1 MDKVKYMMKSLQ
13 KAFYHSSDL
22 TIRQID
28 WHEGNTAILCFYASL
43 VDAKEVQKILDTIY
57 ARLDTEKPFWSE
69 TLLTTLQNF
78 SLPQAIERVCQGETL
93 VILPDTGEML
103 TLNIINEVRRNLE
116 EPINEHILR
125 GSHEGLIERADT
137 NLALI
142 RRRVN
147 NPALVVKSFSIGH
160 QTKTKAY
167 YLYMDGVM
175 QPETL
180 QEIEKRIAAIQINYF
195 YSIGQLS
202 DALEDSVLSPF
213 PQLLNTEHPDRVVAN
228 LVEGKVVIM
237 TDISPSALIGP
248 VTFFSFYQTPDDYNG
263 RVVVGTF
270 YKIVRLL
277 SFITA
282 VFLPAF
288 YLAVISFHFEVL
300 PLELSNQV
308 KNDVNDI
315 PYRPLI
321 EALILEII
329 MELIR
334 ESSIRLPQSVGQTIG
349 IVGGL
354 VIGDAIVSA
363 GLVSNLM
370 IIVVALT
377 AISSYVVPSVE
388 LNSTIR
394 MLRFPF
400 MVLASLFGFLGIV
413 VGIVILLI
421 HLISLTSIKQPY
433 FSPIVP
439 FQPKAVFKIFL
450 RWPFIKPTVQVTSFQ
465 PPNDKQLKN
474 EDTP

>member
-1 MDKVKYMMKSLQ
+1 MDKVEYMIKSLQ

-22 TIRQID
+22 TVRQID
-28 WHEGNTAILCFYASL
+28 WHEGDTAILCFYASL

-69 TLLTTLQNF
+69 TLLTTLDNF
-78 SLPQAIERVCQGETL
+78 ALPQAIERVCQGETL
-93 VILPDTGEML
+93 VILPDTGKML
-103 TLNIINEVRRNLE
+103 TLAITNEVRRNLE
-116 EPINEHILR
+116 EPNNEHILR
-125 GSHEGLIERADT
+125 GSHEGLVERADT
-137 NLALI
+137 NLTLI
-142 RRRVN
+142 RKRVN
-147 NPALVVKSFSIGH
+147 NPALVVKSFTIGQ
-160 QTKTKAY
+160 QTNTKAY
-167 YLYMDGVM
+167 YLYMDGVI

-180 QEIEKRIAAIQINYF
+180 QEMEKRIADIKIDYF

-213 PQLLNTEHPDRVVAN
+213 PQLLNTEHPDRVVAH
-228 LVEGKVVIM
+228 LVEGKVVVM
-237 TDISPSALIGP
+237 TNISPSALIGP
-248 VTFFSFYQTPDDYNG
+248 VTFFSFYQTPDDYNS
-263 RVVVGTF
+263 RVVVGSF

-277 SFITA
+277 SFVTA

-288 YLAVISFHFEVL
+288 YIAVISFHFEVL

-370 IIVVALT
+370 VIVVALT

-400 MVLASLFGFLGIV
+400 MLLASLFGFLGIV
-413 VGIVILLI
+413 VGVVILLI
-421 HLISLTSIKQPY
+421 HLISLTSLKQPY

-439 FQPKAVFKIFL
+439 FQPKAVYKIFL
-450 RWPFIKPTVQVTSFQ
+450 RWPFIRPTVQVTSFQ
-465 PPNDKQLKN
+465 PPKDEKGKN

>member
-1 MDKVKYMMKSLQ
+1 MDKVEYMMKSLQ

-22 TIRQID
+22 TVRQVD
-28 WHEGNTAILCFYASL
+28 WHEGDTAILCFYASL
-43 VDAKEVQKILDTIY
+43 VDAKEVQKVLDTIY
-57 ARLDTEKPFWSE
+57 ARLDTDKPFWSE
-69 TLLTTLQNF
+69 TLITTLQDF
-78 SLPQAIERVCQGETL
+78 SLPQAIERVCQGETI
-93 VILPDTGEML
+93 VILPERGEML
-103 TLNIINEVRRNLE
+103 TLSIINEVRRNLE

-142 RRRVN
+142 RKRVN

-167 YLYMDGVM
+167 YLYMDGVI

-180 QEIEKRIAAIQINYF
+180 QEVEKRIAAIQIDYF

-228 LVEGKVVIM
+228 LVEGKVVVM
-237 TDISPSALIGP
+237 TNISPSALIGP

-263 RVVVGTF
+263 RVVVGSF

-288 YLAVISFHFEVL
+288 YIAVVSFHFEVL

-308 KNDVNDI
+308 KNDVNEI

-354 VIGDAIVSA
+354 VIGDAIVNA

-370 IIVVALT
+370 VIVVALT

-413 VGIVILLI
+413 IGVVILLI

-439 FQPKAVFKIFL
+439 FQPKAVYKIFL
-450 RWPFIKPTVQVTSFQ
+450 RWPFIKPTVQVTSFD
-465 PPNDKQLKN
+465 PPEDEQLKN

>member
-1 MDKVKYMMKSLQ
+1 MDKVEYMMKSLQ

-22 TIRQID
+22 TVRQVD
-28 WHEGNTAILCFYASL
+28 WHEGDTAILCFYASL
-43 VDAKEVQKILDTIY
+43 VDAKEVQKVLDTIY
-57 ARLDTEKPFWSE
+57 ARLDTDKPFWSE
-69 TLLTTLQNF
+69 TLITTLQDF
-78 SLPQAIERVCQGETL
+78 SLPQAIERVCQGETI
-93 VILPDTGEML
+93 VILPERGEML
-103 TLNIINEVRRNLE
+103 TLSIINEVRRNLE

-142 RRRVN
+142 RKRVN

-167 YLYMDGVM
+167 YLYMDGVI

-180 QEIEKRIAAIQINYF
+180 QEVEKRIAAIQIDYF

-228 LVEGKVVIM
+228 LVEGKVVVM
-237 TDISPSALIGP
+237 TNISPSALIGP

-263 RVVVGTF
+263 RVVVGSF

-282 VFLPAF
+282 FFLPAF
-288 YLAVISFHFEVL
+288 YIAVVSFHFEVL

-308 KNDVNDI
+308 KNDVNEI

-354 VIGDAIVSA
+354 VIGDAIVNA

-370 IIVVALT
+370 VIVVALT

-413 VGIVILLI
+413 IGVVILLI

-439 FQPKAVFKIFL
+439 FQPKAVYKIFL
-450 RWPFIKPTVQVTSFQ
+450 RWPFIKPTVQVTSFD
-465 PPNDKQLKN
+465 PPEDEQLKN

>member
-1 MDKVKYMMKSLQ
+1 MDKVEYMMKSLQ

-22 TIRQID
+22 TVRQVD
-28 WHEGNTAILCFYASL
+28 WHEGDTAILCFYASL
-43 VDAKEVQKILDTIY
+43 VDAKEVQKVLDTIY
-57 ARLDTEKPFWSE
+57 ARLDTDKPFWSE
-69 TLLTTLQNF
+69 TLITTLQDF
-78 SLPQAIERVCQGETL
+78 SLPQAIERVCQGETI
-93 VILPDTGEML
+93 VILPERGEML
-103 TLNIINEVRRNLE
+103 TLSIMNEVRRNLE

-142 RRRVN
+142 RKRVN

-167 YLYMDGVM
+167 YLYMDGVI

-180 QEIEKRIAAIQINYF
+180 QEIEKRIAAIQIDYF

-237 TDISPSALIGP
+237 TNISPSALIGP

-263 RVVVGTF
+263 RVVVGSF

-288 YLAVISFHFEVL
+288 YIAVVSFHFEVL

-308 KNDVNDI
+308 KNDVNEI

-354 VIGDAIVSA
+354 VIGDAIVNA

-370 IIVVALT
+370 VIVVALT

-413 VGIVILLI
+413 IGVVILLI

-439 FQPKAVFKIFL
+439 FQPKAVYKIFL
-450 RWPFIKPTVQVTSFQ
+450 RWPFIKPTVQVTSFD
-465 PPNDKQLKN
+465 PPEDEQLKN

>member
-167 YLYMDGVM
+167 YLYMDGVI

-180 QEIEKRIAAIQINYF
+180 QEIEKRIAAIQIDYF

-288 YLAVISFHFEVL
+288 YIAVISFHFEVL

-400 MVLASLFGFLGIV
+400 MVLSSLFGFLGIV

-465 PPNDKQLKN
+465 PPNDEQLKN

>member
-1 MDKVKYMMKSLQ
+1 MDKVEYMMKSLQ

-22 TIRQID
+22 TVRQVD
-28 WHEGNTAILCFYASL
+28 WHEGDTAILCFYASL
-43 VDAKEVQKILDTIY
+43 VDAKEVQKVLDTIY
-57 ARLDTEKPFWSE
+57 ARLDTDKPFWSE
-69 TLLTTLQNF
+69 TLITTLQDF
-78 SLPQAIERVCQGETL
+78 SLPQAIERVCQGETI
-93 VILPDTGEML
+93 VILPERGEML
-103 TLNIINEVRRNLE
+103 TLSIINEVRRNLE

-142 RRRVN
+142 RKRVN

-167 YLYMDGVM
+167 YLYMDGVI

-180 QEIEKRIAAIQINYF
+180 QEVEKRIAAIQIDYF

-228 LVEGKVVIM
+228 LVEGKVVVM
-237 TDISPSALIGP
+237 TNISPSALIGP

-263 RVVVGTF
+263 RVVVGSF

-288 YLAVISFHFEVL
+288 YIAVVSFHFEVL

-308 KNDVNDI
+308 KNDVNEI

-354 VIGDAIVSA
+354 VIGDAIVNA

-370 IIVVALT
+370 VIVVALT

-413 VGIVILLI
+413 IGVVILLI

-439 FQPKAVFKIFL
+439 FQPKAVYKIFL
-450 RWPFIKPTVQVTSFQ
+450 HWPFIKPTVQVTSFD
-465 PPNDKQLKN
+465 PPEDEQLKN

>member
-1 MDKVKYMMKSLQ
+1 MQD
-13 KAFYHSSDL
+13 
-22 TIRQID
+22 
-28 WHEGNTAILCFYASL
+28 
-43 VDAKEVQKILDTIY
+43 
-57 ARLDTEKPFWSE
+57 
-69 TLLTTLQNF
+69 F
-78 SLPQAIERVCQGETL
+78 SLPQAIERVCQGETI
-93 VILPDTGEML
+93 VILPERGEML
-103 TLNIINEVRRNLE
+103 TLSIINEVRRNLE

-142 RRRVN
+142 RKRVN

-167 YLYMDGVM
+167 YLYMDGVI

-180 QEIEKRIAAIQINYF
+180 QEVEKRIAAIQIDYF

-228 LVEGKVVIM
+228 LVEGKVVVM
-237 TDISPSALIGP
+237 TNISPSALIGP

-263 RVVVGTF
+263 RVVVGSF

-288 YLAVISFHFEVL
+288 YIAVVSFHFEVL

-308 KNDVNDI
+308 KNDVNEI

-354 VIGDAIVSA
+354 VIGDAIVNA

-370 IIVVALT
+370 VIVVALT

-413 VGIVILLI
+413 IGVVILLI

-439 FQPKAVFKIFL
+439 FQPKAVYKIFL
-450 RWPFIKPTVQVTSFQ
+450 RWPFIKPTVQVTSFD
-465 PPNDKQLKN
+465 PPEDEQLKN

>member
-1 MDKVKYMMKSLQ
+1 MDKVEYMMKSLQ

-22 TIRQID
+22 TVRQVD
-28 WHEGNTAILCFYASL
+28 WHEGDTAILCFYASL
-43 VDAKEVQKILDTIY
+43 VDAKEVQKVLDTIY
-57 ARLDTEKPFWSE
+57 ARLDTDKPFWSE
-69 TLLTTLQNF
+69 TLITTLQDF
-78 SLPQAIERVCQGETL
+78 SLPQAIERVCQGETI
-93 VILPDTGEML
+93 VILPERGEML
-103 TLNIINEVRRNLE
+103 TLSIINEVRRNLE

-142 RRRVN
+142 RKRVN

-167 YLYMDGVM
+167 YLYMDGVI

-180 QEIEKRIAAIQINYF
+180 QEVEKRIAAIQIDYF

-228 LVEGKVVIM
+228 LVEGKVVVM
-237 TDISPSALIGP
+237 TNISPSALIGP

-263 RVVVGTF
+263 RVVVGSF

-288 YLAVISFHFEVL
+288 YIAVVSFHFEVL

-308 KNDVNDI
+308 KNDVNEI

-354 VIGDAIVSA
+354 VIGDAIVNA

-370 IIVVALT
+370 VIVVALT

-388 LNSTIR
+388 LNSIIR

-413 VGIVILLI
+413 IGVVILLI

-439 FQPKAVFKIFL
+439 FQPKAVYKIFL
-450 RWPFIKPTVQVTSFQ
+450 RWPFIKPTVQVTSFD
-465 PPNDKQLKN
+465 PPEDEQLKN

>member
-1 MDKVKYMMKSLQ
+1 MDKVEYMMKSLQ

-22 TIRQID
+22 TVRQVD
-28 WHEGNTAILCFYASL
+28 WHEGDTAILCFYASL
-43 VDAKEVQKILDTIY
+43 VDAKEVQKVLDTIY
-57 ARLDTEKPFWSE
+57 ARLDTDKPFWSE
-69 TLLTTLQNF
+69 TLITTLQDF
-78 SLPQAIERVCQGETL
+78 SLPQAIERVCQGETI
-93 VILPDTGEML
+93 VILPERGEML
-103 TLNIINEVRRNLE
+103 TLSIINEVRRNLE

-142 RRRVN
+142 RKRVN

-167 YLYMDGVM
+167 YLYMDGVI
-175 QPETL
+175 QPEIL
-180 QEIEKRIAAIQINYF
+180 QEVEKRIAAIQIDYF

-228 LVEGKVVIM
+228 LVEGKVVVM
-237 TDISPSALIGP
+237 TNISPSALIGP

-263 RVVVGTF
+263 RVVVGSF

-288 YLAVISFHFEVL
+288 YIAVVSFHFEVL

-308 KNDVNDI
+308 KNDVNEI

-354 VIGDAIVSA
+354 VIGDAIVNA

-370 IIVVALT
+370 VIVVALT

-413 VGIVILLI
+413 IGVVILLI

-439 FQPKAVFKIFL
+439 FQPKAVYKIFL
-450 RWPFIKPTVQVTSFQ
+450 RWPFIKPTVQVTSFD
-465 PPNDKQLKN
+465 PPEDEQLKN